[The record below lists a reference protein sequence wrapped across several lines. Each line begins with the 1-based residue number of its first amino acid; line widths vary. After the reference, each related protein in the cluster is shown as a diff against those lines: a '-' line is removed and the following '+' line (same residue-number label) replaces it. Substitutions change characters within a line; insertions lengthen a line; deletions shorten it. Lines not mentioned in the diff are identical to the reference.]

1 MVLRDNVYTFIILS
15 VQILSSPGD
24 AWVDSNGIVMQAI
37 NQTVTKA
44 FHKECLFTFCRG
56 VNEVDCIESLM
67 IAYE

>member
-1 MVLRDNVYTFIILS
+1 MTLFYPFKYCHR
-15 VQILSSPGD
+15 QGMHGG
-24 AWVDSNGIVMQAI
+24 DSNGIVMQAI

-56 VNEVDCIESLM
+56 VNEVDCIDSLM